1 MGVIGNND
9 EFMTCG
15 TLYDITNI
23 ISATILPSDCHI
35 LGKSHRKRSTRGATI
50 ERKMSQELIYL
61 CYHNHPESRFSI
73 FFWATFRP
81 DWNQAPMFST
91 VFISMWKQHPKA
103 FTCSNC
109 FVSLK
114 YIHPMFE
121 FHDVAKKSR
130 FFEFQTFSSRL
141 LLTYSHCT
149 FCGELNSNNLGISPF
164 AWEEWQEVEKG
175 KKRCWPHTTRVT
187 PRIRQAT
194 PGLLLFSTAHHI
206 T

>member
-1 MGVIGNND
+1 
-9 EFMTCG
+9 
-15 TLYDITNI
+15 
-23 ISATILPSDCHI
+23 
-35 LGKSHRKRSTRGATI
+35 
-50 ERKMSQELIYL
+50 MSQKLIYL
-61 CYHNHPESRFSI
+61 PQPPWRCSNERRFSI

-121 FHDVAKKSR
+121 FQDVAKKSR

-141 LLTYSHCT
+141 LLT

-175 KKRCWPHTTRVT
+175 KKQCWPHPTHASHQE
-187 PRIRQAT
+187 PAKPLQ
-194 PGLLLFSTAHHI
+194 GFCCFQQHI
-206 T
+206 TSRNKSPWR

>member
-1 MGVIGNND
+1 
-9 EFMTCG
+9 
-15 TLYDITNI
+15 
-23 ISATILPSDCHI
+23 
-35 LGKSHRKRSTRGATI
+35 
-50 ERKMSQELIYL
+50 MSQELIYL

-81 DWNQAPMFST
+81 EWNQVPMFST

-141 LLTYSHCT
+141 LLT
-149 FCGELNSNNLGISPF
+149 FCGELC
-164 AWEEWQEVEKG
+164 A
-175 KKRCWPHTTRVT
+175 VT
-187 PRIRQAT
+187 AITLASV
-194 PGLLLFSTAHHI
+194 LLLGRNGKRWRRERNGAGRTHASHQESAKPLQGFCCFQQHI
-206 T
+206 TSRNKSPWRYLSMKTKLFGRYLNKLQVFLWIHVVL